1 MNVNPQIGGVI
12 SVRDKLQGS
21 IGATVERAGLGAAGV
36 AGMVQR
42 RTSELTTGMGQGLGS
57 GAAAA
62 AAAISGAAALGRMA
76 IPLHPSTEL
85 IKPMGKYN
93 TFYKIIVLVLFLTIF
108 LKVIINIFKFFGI
121 DIIDLYSYSGWIV
134 FLLIILV
141 FIPHDYS
148 TLKLN

>member
-1 MNVNPQIGGVI
+1 MNVNPQIGGVF
-12 SVRDKLQGS
+12 SVRDKLHDS
-21 IGATVERAGLGAAGV
+21 ITAAAERAGSGAAGV

-42 RTSELTTGMGQGLGS
+42 GASELTTGMGQGLGS

-62 AAAISGAAALGRMA
+62 ISGAAVLGRMA
-76 IPLHPSTEL
+76 IPLHPSSEI

-93 TFYKIIVLVLFLTIF
+93 TFYKIIILVLFFTIF
-108 LKVIINIFKFFGI
+108 LKVIINIFSFFGI
-121 DIIDLYSYSGWIV
+121 DIIDVYSYMGWMI
-134 FLLIILV
+134 FLLLILI